1 MRWRVLI
8 YLVII
13 AVTFCAVLY
22 LRNPEL
28 LKEVWLWIIGLFG
41 IVAAYFETLWKSLK
55 ANLFP
60 AAAPA
65 KNSTKITTDLKPS
78 APALVSITAKSP
90 IESVKIPA
98 TPIENK
104 LSEQIALLEKKIVDQ
119 DKYID
124 TLESKAAQV
133 EKTKRLQE
141 VTFTGTTLT
150 LLRFIDDGETTLG
163 LLYLDGNF
171 LCYTLED
178 TFRKEKV
185 SGKTRIPA
193 GTYAILFNKNL
204 TELTQKYRA
213 RSYTKGWFT
222 WHLHLQD
229 VPGFQG
235 IYIHPGKNTEWT
247 EGCILVSDDLHSEGG
262 RKKLLNPEGAF
273 ERLYK
278 KLASDLD
285 SEVPVRIRV
294 QDELWFKNEIQNPFI

>member
-1 MRWRVLI
+1 LI

-13 AVTFCAVLY
+13 AVTYCAVLY

-163 LLYLDGNF
+163 LLYLDGNSF
-171 LCYTLED
+171 ATRWRILL
-178 TFRKEKV
+178 
-185 SGKTRIPA
+185 GKKRFQGKQESPLVLMPYCLIRISRSLPR
-193 GTYAILFNKNL
+193 N
-204 TELTQKYRA
+204 TERA
-213 RSYTKGWFT
+213 RTPKVGLHGTFICRTCPGSKAFT
-222 WHLHLQD
+222 S
-229 VPGFQG
+229 
-235 IYIHPGKNTEWT
+235 
-247 EGCILVSDDLHSEGG
+247 ILEKIPNGQ
-262 RKKLLNPEGAF
+262 KGAF
-273 ERLYK
+273 L
-278 KLASDLD
+278 LATTCIQKVG
-285 SEVPVRIRV
+285 E
-294 QDELWFKNEIQNPFI
+294 KNF

>member
-1 MRWRVLI
+1 MI
-8 YLVII
+8 YLAIVV
-13 AVTFCAVLY
+13 VTFCVVLY
-22 LRNPEL
+22 VRNPQL
-28 LKEVWLWIIGLFG
+28 LKEVWLWIVGLFG
-41 IVAAYFETLWKSLK
+41 IIAAYVETLWKSLK

-65 KNSTKITTDLKPS
+65 KNSTKITTDSKPS
-78 APALVSITAKSP
+78 APSIVSITAKPP

-98 TPIENK
+98 RPMENK
-104 LSEQIALLEKKIVDQ
+104 LAEQIALLEKKIVDQ

-124 TLESKAAQV
+124 TLESKAAQL

-163 LLYLDGNF
+163 LMYLDGNF
-171 LCYTLED
+171 FCYALED
-178 TFRKEKV
+178 TFRKEKI

-235 IYIHPGKNTEWT
+235 IYIHPGKNTDWT
-247 EGCILVSDDLHSEGG
+247 EGCILVSDELHSEGG